1 MFGNFTEEAQ
11 KILIHAKIEMSNLR
25 HPYVGSEH
33 LVLSILNNDKSIS
46 DKLEKYRL
54 NYKTFKEEIVKIIG
68 VGSKKS
74 ELFLYTPL
82 LKKII
87 QNAILDSKE
96 NNSGVVTTNHLFLSL
111 LEEGEGIAIRIM
123 LGMGIDLD
131 SMYDDFSFKLVNN
144 NKSKLNILKMGIDL
158 NEKASQNKIDPVIG
172 RDKEISRILEIL
184 GRRTKN
190 NPLLLGKAG
199 VGKTAIVEEL
209 SRLIVSGNVPKNLK
223 NKRIISLDMAT
234 LVAGTK
240 YRGDFEERLKKII
253 DELESDNNLILFI
266 DEVHTL
272 VGAGGAEGAIDAS
285 NIFKP
290 ALARGKL
297 ICIGATTVDEY
308 KKYIE
313 NDKALDRRFQKVYI
327 EEPDI
332 NTTKRILM
340 VLKDIYESY
349 HKVSISEDIIDK
361 IIYLSDK
368 YIYDSSRP
376 DKAIDILDEVCSMVS
391 IKNNNGE
398 DIYKLKEKLDEVR
411 DKKNNYI
418 LDGDMDKALL
428 WRKKESKL
436 LSKLNDLELN
446 NDIREVTLN
455 DVAYII
461 NVRTKI
467 PVYEIMQ
474 DNIKIID
481 HARVIL
487 NNNIIGQDMVINKL
501 IDIIKRIK
509 LGYKNNRVYSMLF
522 VGSTGVGKTEIAK
535 IFSSLIV
542 GEDNFI
548 RLDMSEYS
556 DTMAVNK
563 FLGSAP
569 GYVGYDDNYNVLDT
583 IKNKP
588 NSVLLLDEIDKAHN
602 SVINLFYQI
611 LDNGKI
617 KDSKGNIVRFDNVII
632 IGTTNIGFES
642 NSIGFNSNNKVMS
655 NLKSNFNSSFINRI
669 DDVIVFNKLNKED
682 INKIVR
688 KEIKNIKNKY
698 KDIKLH
704 ISNDVIKEIIELSGY
719 EEYGA
724 RKVKKIIE
732 TKLENI
738 IIDKIILGDNDISIG
753 SIKKISI

>member
-11 KILIHAKIEMSNLR
+11 KILIHAKIEMCNLR

-33 LVLSILNNDKSIS
+33 LVLSILNNDKVLS
-46 DKLEKYRL
+46 DKLEKYNL
-54 NYKTFKEEIVKIIG
+54 NYKIFREEIIKIIG
-68 VGSKKS
+68 IGSKRS

-96 NNSGVVTTNHLFLSL
+96 NNGGIVTTNHLFLAL
-111 LEEGEGIAIRIM
+111 LDEGEGIAIRIM

-131 SMYDDFSFKLVNN
+131 SMYDDLSFKLVNSN
-144 NKSKLNILKMGIDL
+144 NKNKLTILKMGIDL
-158 NEKASQNKIDPVIG
+158 NERVIQNRIDPVIG

-209 SRLIVSGNVPKNLK
+209 ARLIVNGNVPKNLK

-234 LVAGTK
+234 VVAGTK
-240 YRGDFEERLKKII
+240 YRGDFEERLKKIL
-253 DELESDNNLILFI
+253 DELESDNDLILFV

-332 NTTKRILM
+332 NTTKEILM

-368 YIYDSSRP
+368 YIYGSSRP

-391 IKNNNGE
+391 IKNSDSDVY
-398 DIYKLKEKLDEVR
+398 DIKKKLEEVR

-418 LDGDMDKALL
+418 LDGDIDKALI

-436 LSKLNDLELN
+436 LNKLNIDD
-446 NDIREVTLN
+446 DIREVTLE
-455 DVAYII
+455 DIAYII

-474 DNIKIID
+474 DNVKIID
-481 HARVIL
+481 NAKNIL
-487 NNNIIGQDMVINKL
+487 ENNIIGEDLVINKL
-501 IDIIKRIK
+501 IGVIKRIK
-509 LGYKNNRVYSMLF
+509 FGYKNNRVYSMLF
-522 VGSTGVGKTEIAK
+522 VGPTGVGKTEISK

-556 DTMAVNK
+556 DSMAVSK
-563 FLGSAP
+563 ILGSAP
-569 GYVGYDDNYNVLDT
+569 GYVGYDDNHNVLDI

-588 NSVLLLDEIDKAHN
+588 NSVLLLDEIDKAHS

-617 KDSKGNIVRFDNVII
+617 KDSRGNIVRFDNVIV
-632 IGTTNIGFES
+632 IGTTNMGFES
-642 NSIGFNSNNKVMS
+642 NNIGFNSNNRVMS
-655 NLKSNFNSSFINRI
+655 NLKNNFSNSFINRI
-669 DDVIVFNKLNKED
+669 DDIIIFNKLTKED

-688 KEIKNIKNKY
+688 REIKRIRNKY
-698 KDIKLH
+698 NNIKLH
-704 ISNDVIKEIIELSGY
+704 ISNGVIKDIIELSNY

-724 RKVKKIIE
+724 RKIRKIIE
-732 TKLENI
+732 TRLENI
-738 IIDKIILGDNDISIG
+738 IIDKIILGDNDISID
-753 SIKKISI
+753 SIKEISIDC